1 MTDALALLALSQ
13 LVCLGGLGYLYL
25 HIQELRRRLARVE
38 ARLRRQAAGSQDA
51 ARPVRIANPARRGE
65 ELARL
70 VAQMRQ
76 EGADLTTLARRL
88 QRSEEEIRL
97 LLRRF
102 GGVQP

>member
-25 HIQELRRRLARVE
+25 HVQELRRRLTRAE
-38 ARLRRQAAGSQDA
+38 AILRRQAAANQEF
-51 ARPVRIANPARRGE
+51 ARPVRAGSPARRE

-70 VAQMRQ
+70 AAQMQQ
-76 EGADLTTLARRL
+76 EGADLATLARRL
-88 QRSEEEIRL
+88 QRSEEEVRL
-97 LLRRF
+97 LLRRY

>member
-51 ARPVRIANPARRGE
+51 ARPVRIANPARRE

-70 VAQMRQ
+70 AAQMRQ